1 MKFSE
6 SRTFIETSNF
16 PVDDVNETS
25 AKEKGG
31 GGRPDYWEMVFW
43 WTRKPLAGARAV
55 IAGSLLPASTNLVD
69 FKYYLR
75 LIEKIVHRKNPSI
88 PPKWRKIFENACL
101 LDPFAGF
108 GSIPLEALRLG
119 IGKVVAVELLPTAYV
134 FLKAVLE
141 YPKWAIEKGL
151 GQKLIKDVEY
161 WGKWV
166 TKRLREDPDVR
177 ELYDDVAVYISTWEI
192 LCPHC
197 GKWTPIVGNWWLA
210 RVSKETTEGTGE
222 GTKSGE
228 FKRLAWMM
236 PVKTGDNIAIK
247 VIDLNK
253 ELGRKIIKAKVNTR
267 QGTVIVDEKKYT
279 VPRKNIDARRET
291 AMCLHCNN
299 QIRKRNKQWYIRE
312 ILRDWNQKLEQYLAG
327 QVTLKTLQEQ
337 VKVRPRIL
345 VKVKVVNGDLEFQSA
360 THEDQEK
367 IWRALEKLKQTW
379 GDPDI
384 PTESLWPYISSGGG
398 RLSIITWGFDK
409 FYKLFNPRQLLT
421 LIKLVKLIREA
432 GKKIEKKRLK
442 EEWSREKAFKYAE
455 AVTTYLAIALCKYA
469 DYNSMETRWRSDLLR
484 FEATFAQRGIA
495 MMWNWCDAYPFMN
508 IPSISGS
515 WIKVHR
521 NVIVGLFYLIS
532 VVGDGRSRV
541 KVLLDD
547 ATTLSKLDEKKFDI
561 IVTDPP
567 YRDDVPYAE
576 LSDFYYVW
584 LKRALSDVIDV
595 GGLLVRQPRFIPE
608 AFFRDG
614 TEIEV
619 QWKYF
624 ADKEVSEDEGRS
636 KFFGEGVGSLE
647 HFKWLLAKSFQTM
660 ANLLKDDGILVTYYA
675 HTSPDAW
682 EALLDAGWRGA
693 GLRITAA
700 HAVVTESKH
709 RVTARGK
716 AGLDV
721 SIVAVWRKGSS
732 GQVLAGEVYSK
743 AIEECTNYASNLLEK
758 GLNGVNLFVSVLGRV
773 LSVFTGYERV
783 IGAKTTKELVE
794 KYVYPA
800 TAEAI
805 AQAIGGTELAA
816 KLSSTSLFYLLG
828 KVLITRRPGQTRRTL
843 DRSTTTILSIG
854 TRNDVMELK
863 RLGLIEQERD
873 KFRLL
878 EPAWKQRDLVGAIRS
893 ALEKRRI
900 DPRNP
905 VARTPIDVL
914 HLLEYYSVTL
924 PKDEFLRKAEE
935 FKARYPAL
943 YEEAVGIARLLART
957 LPSNDPERELTR
969 RVVDVLSPLR
979 TGLDKFLG
987 DG

>member
-1 MKFSE
+1 MS
-6 SRTFIETSNF
+6 SNHDIRFIETSNF
-16 PVDDVNETS
+16 PVDDVNEAS
-25 AKEKGG
+25 AKEKVG
-31 GGRPDYWEMVFW
+31 GGRPNYWEMVFW

-119 IGKVVAVELLPTAYV
+119 IGKVVAVELLPTAYI

-141 YPKWAIEKGL
+141 YPKWTIEKGL
-151 GQKLIKDVEY
+151 GQKLVKDVKY
-161 WGKWV
+161 WGKWI
-166 TKRLREDPDVR
+166 TEKLREDSDIR
-177 ELYDDVAVYISTWEI
+177 ELYDDVAVYIGTWEI

-210 RVSKETTEGTGE
+210 RVSKETTEGKEE
-222 GTKSGE
+222 GVKSGE
-228 FKRLAWMM
+228 FKRLAWMI
-236 PVKTGDNIAIK
+236 PVKAGDNIAIK
-247 VIDLNK
+247 IIDLNR
-253 ELGRKIIKAKVNTR
+253 ELRRKIIKAKVNAR
-267 QGTVIVDEKKYT
+267 QGTVIVDEKKHT

-291 AMCLHCNN
+291 AICLHCNN
-299 QIRKRNKQWYIRE
+299 QIRKRNKYWYVKE
-312 ILRDWNQKLEQYLAG
+312 ALRDWNQKLEQYLTG
-327 QVTLKTLQEQ
+327 QITLKTLQEEA
-337 VKVRPRIL
+337 KIRPTIIA
-345 VKVKVVNGDLEFQSA
+345 KVKVVNGNLEFQPA
-360 THEDQEK
+360 THEDQKK
-367 IWRALEKLKQTW
+367 IWKALEKLKQIW

-384 PTESLWPYISSGGG
+384 PKEPIPSYESRSIWVHPY
-398 RLSIITWGFDK
+398 GFDK
-409 FYKLFNPRQLLT
+409 WFKLFNPRQLLT
-421 LIKLVKLIREA
+421 LVKLVKLIREA
-432 GKKIEKKRLK
+432 GKKVKEEKLR
-442 EEWSREKAFKYAE
+442 EEWSREEAFKYAE

-469 DYNSMETRWRSDLLR
+469 DYSSVVSVWNPSLIPGHTI
-484 FEATFAQRGIA
+484 TFRGIA
-495 MMWNWCDAYPFMN
+495 MVWNWTESSPFAPFTGAWSRSLEN
-508 IPSISGS
+508 SA
-515 WIKVHR
+515 
-521 NVIVGLFYLIS
+521 NALFHLIS
-532 VVGDGRSRV
+532 AVSDSSSRIR
-541 KVLLDD
+541 VLLDD
-547 ATTLSKLDEKKFDI
+547 AIMLNKLDNKRKFDI

-567 YRDDVPYAE
+567 YRDDVPYTE

-584 LKRALSDVIDV
+584 LKRALSDVIDI

-636 KFFGEGVGSLE
+636 KFFGEGIGSLE
-647 HFKWLLAKSFQTM
+647 HFKRLLAKSFQTM
-660 ANLLKDDGILVTYYA
+660 ASLLKNGGVLVTYYA

-682 EALLDAGWRGA
+682 EALLDAGWKSA
-693 GLRITAA
+693 GLRITSA
-700 HAVVTESKH
+700 HGIVTESRH

-732 GQVLAGEVYSK
+732 GQALAGEVYSK
-743 AIEECTNYASNLLEK
+743 AVEECTSYASDLLGK
-758 GLNGVNLFVSVLGRV
+758 GLSGVNLFVSVLGRV

-794 KYVYPA
+794 KHIYPA

-805 AQAIGGTELAA
+805 AQAIGGTELTA
-816 KLSSTSLFYLLG
+816 KLSSTTLFYLLS
-828 KVLITRRPGQTRRTL
+828 KVLIARRPRQTRRTL

-863 RLGLIEQERD
+863 RLGLIEQEHD

-878 EPAWKQRDLVGAIRS
+878 EPAYKQRDLVEAVRS
-893 ALEKRRI
+893 ALEERRI

-905 VARTPIDVL
+905 IVRTPIDVL

-943 YEEAVGIARLLART
+943 YEEAIGVARLLART

-987 DG
+987 DR